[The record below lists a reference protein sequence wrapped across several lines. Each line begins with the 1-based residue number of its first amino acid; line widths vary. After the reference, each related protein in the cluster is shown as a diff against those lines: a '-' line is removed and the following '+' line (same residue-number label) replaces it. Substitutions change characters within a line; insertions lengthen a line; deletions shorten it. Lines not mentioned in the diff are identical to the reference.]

1 MKNCFYENEKKYATS
16 DKSAEKMKNASGD
29 GVLLS
34 SIGEGETFKIG
45 EREFIVCE
53 HLEDEKTAVLLK
65 DLLFEFHK
73 FGKNNNYNGS
83 DVDQICNKFAD
94 EMEGLIGGA
103 LCEFS
108 LDLTADDGLKCYG
121 SIERKAALFTA
132 NMCRKYVEILDK
144 YKVNEWWWT
153 STAYS
158 TPKHDDSDWI
168 KCVSRRGCISNGYY
182 CYFHGVRPF
191 CILKSDIFVSK

>member
-1 MKNCFYENEKKYATS
+1 MKNCFCADEKKYATS

-29 GVLLS
+29 AVLLS

-45 EREFIVCE
+45 EREFIICE
-53 HLEDEKTAVLLK
+53 HLEDEKTVVLLK
-65 DLLFEFHK
+65 DLLFEFQQ

-83 DVDQICNKFAD
+83 NVDQICNKFAD

-144 YKVNEWWWT
+144 HKVKRWWWT

-168 KCVSRRGCISNGYY
+168 KCVSPRGLIDYGLYDGNG
-182 CYFHGVRPF
+182 GVRPF